1 MLRVANVKDE
11 AALESVRDL
20 LDVLGVH
27 YEHIRFE
34 PDEDTFPQTAYFY
47 VRPPTSTCPT
57 EPPTMS
63 MPPSSGSPSS
73 TASTPRCS
81 EAGR

>member
-27 YEHIRFE
+27 YEHIRSE

-47 VRPPTSTCPT
+47 VPDGAAVDVDAAIQRL
-57 EPPTMS
+57 
-63 MPPSSGSPSS
+63 
-73 TASTPRCS
+73 S
-81 EAGR
+81 EQHGFDAEVL